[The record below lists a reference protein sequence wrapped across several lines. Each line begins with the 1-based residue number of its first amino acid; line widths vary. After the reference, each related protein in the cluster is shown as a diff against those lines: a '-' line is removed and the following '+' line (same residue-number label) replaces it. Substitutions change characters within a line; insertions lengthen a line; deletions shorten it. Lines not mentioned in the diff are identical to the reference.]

1 MDTNLVW
8 SLPSMENSLVLLLR
22 HMNLMHTDSTIVHWH
37 GIHQRESPEWDGIAF
52 ISQTPILPGQTF
64 RAKPHGTSFY
74 HAHCGDQR
82 SMGLYGGFV
91 VHPSYKLFPQS
102 QYGFTVVLQDWNHDD
117 EPETL
122 YQRMLNGV
130 YETN

>member
-1 MDTNLVW
+1 
-8 SLPSMENSLVLLLR
+8 
-22 HMNLMHTDSTIVHWH
+22 MNLMHTDSTIVHWH